1 MEFGIITAMLVITV
15 YILLVILLWK
25 AGILAKYNIGA
36 MGPLLMVRTRRG
48 LSFLDR
54 LALRDRFWRWYGN
67 FSVALLF
74 FFMGLVS
81 LILIW
86 EVPLAL
92 RVPASAAPGPE
103 YIVGIPGINPLI
115 PIGYG
120 IVALAVAMVVHEVAH
135 GILTRVAKVTVK
147 SAGVLLFVVPI
158 GAFVEPDDEQLKVIS
173 RRKRVRMYSVGPAT
187 NLLLAV
193 VCAGIFCSG
202 FMASVEPVE
211 PGVIVTEVVKD
222 YPADNASIPVY
233 SLITD
238 IALPNSTR
246 SGKVDG
252 WKDFGEI
259 MSASSAN
266 DTVAITYL
274 YRGEKHVANATLV
287 DKYAYYEK
295 YNPGY
300 NSDGYK
306 GRGFLGVGTQDV
318 ANLSRNL
325 AHPMRYDS
333 VEGFVGGVLYFVG
346 LPFLGLQP
354 LDSPL
359 TDLYHVSGPLGGL
372 PAGAFWIVANTFYW
386 LFWLNLVVGASNSL
400 PIPRFDGGM
409 VYLDAWESLWARLR
423 PKWSADKRARRA
435 LLIYRATGVFMLFLI
450 LWQLIGPRVG
460 AWL

>member
-1 MEFGIITAMLVITV
+1 MEFGIITALLVITIYV
-15 YILLVILLWK
+15 LIVILLWK
-25 AGILAKYNIGA
+25 SGLLARFNIGA

-54 LALRDRFWRWYGN
+54 LALRARFWRWYGN
-67 FSVALLF
+67 FSIALVF

-81 LILIW
+81 LILLW

-120 IVALAVAMVVHEVAH
+120 ILALAVAILVHEVAH

-147 SAGVLLFVVPI
+147 SAGLLLFVVPI
-158 GAFVEPDDEQLKVIS
+158 GAFVEPDDDQLKQIS
-173 RRKRVRMYSVGPAT
+173 RRKRIRMYSVGPAT

-193 VCAGIFCSG
+193 ACAAVFSAG
-202 FMASVEPVE
+202 FMSSVEPVE

-238 IALPNSTR
+238 MNLPNS
-246 SGKVDG
+246 SGPEKVG
-252 WKDFGEI
+252 GASGFQRI
-259 MSASSAN
+259 ISASSAN
-266 DTVAITYL
+266 DTIAITYL
-274 YRGEKHVANATLV
+274 YRGDKHVKNVTLA
-287 DKYAYYEK
+287 DKYDYYEK
-295 YNPGY
+295 YYPQA
-300 NSDGYK
+300 NSEEYK
-306 GRGFLGVGTQDV
+306 GKGFLGVGTQDV
-318 ANLSRNL
+318 SNLSQDL
-325 AHPMRYDS
+325 ARPMKWDS
-333 VEGFVGGVLYFVG
+333 LEHFVGGVLYFVG
-346 LPFLGLQP
+346 LPFLRLEP

-359 TDLYHVSGPLGGL
+359 TDLYHVTGPLSGL
-372 PAGAFWIVANTFYW
+372 PAGAFWVIANTLYW

-409 VYLDAWESLWARLR
+409 VYLDGWEAFLARFR
-423 PKWSADKRARRA
+423 PKWTPEKRTQRA
-435 LLIYRATGVFMLFLI
+435 LWIYRATGLVILFLI

-460 AWL
+460 ALI

>member
-25 AGILAKYNIGA
+25 AGILAKFNIGA
-36 MGPLLMVRTRRG
+36 VGPLLMVRTRRG
-48 LSFLDR
+48 LSYLDR

-67 FSVALLF
+67 FSIALVF
-74 FFMGLVS
+74 FFMGMVS

-92 RVPASAAPGPE
+92 KVPASAAPGPE
-103 YIVGIPGINPLI
+103 YIVGLPGINPLI

-120 IVALAVAMVVHEVAH
+120 ILALAVAIIVHEAAH
-135 GILTRVAKVTVK
+135 GVLTRVAKVTVK
-147 SAGVLLFVVPI
+147 SAGVLLFVVPV
-158 GAFVEPDDEQLKVIS
+158 GAFVEPDDEQLKTIS
-173 RRKRVRMYSVGPAT
+173 RRKRIRMYSVGPAT
-187 NLLLAV
+187 NLLLALA
-193 VCAGIFCSG
+193 CAAVFSSG

-211 PGVIVTEVVKD
+211 PGVIVTEVVKG

-238 IALPNSTR
+238 IAIPNSTG
-246 SGKVDG
+246 SGRVDG
-252 WKDFGEI
+252 WKGFQDI

-266 DTVAITYL
+266 DTVTITYL
-274 YRGEKHVANATLV
+274 YRGQVHATCATLV

-295 YNPGY
+295 YYPRS
-300 NSDGYK
+300 NSEDYRGK
-306 GRGFLGVGTQDV
+306 GFLGVGTQDV
-318 ANLSRNL
+318 SNLSRNL
-325 AHPMRYDS
+325 ARPMRWDS
-333 VEGFVGGVLYFVG
+333 LENFVGGVLYFVG

-359 TDLYHVSGPLGGL
+359 TDLYHVGGPLAGL
-372 PAGAFWIVANTFYW
+372 PSGAFWVLANTFYW

-409 VYLDAWESLWARLR
+409 VYLDGWEAFWARYR
-423 PKWSADKRARRA
+423 PKWSAEKRTRLS
-435 LLIYRATGVFMLFLI
+435 LLIYRATGVLMLFLI